1 MPAETAACSNG
12 QVPHARGGVAPCPKP
27 ETLGRI
33 LASGILCIPEDQPEE
48 IMQAS
53 RRLGQGAAAGRRR
66 GIPRARMRGPA
77 VHIQASG
84 GIRAQAA
91 ACCRRARRGRR
102 RRPERARQRQP
113 AARQAYMGVLRCAN
127 MAENSG
133 DAPGPIIGELPEG
146 LDDETREWV
155 RKVVNMNDE
164 DARKAM
170 LERSFEMEIKNA
182 WSRSHEEF
190 LKELP

>member
-1 MPAETAACSNG
+1 
-12 QVPHARGGVAPCPKP
+12 
-27 ETLGRI
+27 
-33 LASGILCIPEDQPEE
+33 
-48 IMQAS
+48 
-53 RRLGQGAAAGRRR
+53 
-66 GIPRARMRGPA
+66 
-77 VHIQASG
+77 
-84 GIRAQAA
+84 
-91 ACCRRARRGRR
+91 
-102 RRPERARQRQP
+102 
-113 AARQAYMGVLRCAN
+113 MGVLRCAN